1 MQYYIKPLERL
12 KDDQVS
18 KDSIVNKVHD
28 YLHIDDNDIFNDPY
42 EKDDEFDFDGSYNDN
57 YASLPPTVDTIR
69 LFSPNTNVAAVEQQ
83 PDQHEREDYISTVRK
98 TRPLPKI
105 PDRSSSKEI
114 SKDMTLILTESL
126 KNQNRVSAQQ
136 LFQMLSKSKLNQE
149 IQSDEDEE
157 EPQEQDDIGGVY
169 SLKTQVSSL
178 RLSSK
183 DVLNEYYQ
191 FGSKKL
197 MTPVEEVD
205 EEVEFFNEEDQP
217 LQRSNRSSES
227 SLSPPSLTSGRTSP
241 SSPRRSLEIT
251 NNASNYG
258 NSDITNLSDSFI
270 EQQEQNNSAVEDLVD
285 DEDEN
290 NEFTSPY
297 QSFKHAPPMQ
307 NFRYSLSSDDS
318 NEDSLYSDVHRL
330 AIQNQESRMLNN
342 TSNVSLPT
350 TYSAAVDTANG
361 HSEFS
366 ITSSGITHDKEAIK
380 TFRRMATKTNDR
392 HIQFNYAKHLIKLVS
407 SYTSSAVLD
416 SETIATRTRLQ
427 EEAEYWIEKLAKSN
441 YAQALYI
448 KGQWHRQCGDKKVKD
463 IFVGAQFKKVDHDK
477 AFKCFQQAAKYGSV
491 EAYYELAEYWMVRK
505 DYKKSVSFYK
515 YAASKNH
522 IPSLYVSLSTRKFIQ
537 Y

>member
-12 KDDQVS
+12 KDEHD
-18 KDSIVNKVHD
+18 DSIVNKVHD
-28 YLHIDDNDIFNDPY
+28 YLHVDDNDIFNDPY
-42 EKDDEFDFDGSYNDN
+42 EKDDGFDFDNSYSGN

-69 LFSPNTNVAAVEQQ
+69 LFSQSSNNDNTISQPEEQ
-83 PDQHEREDYISTVRK
+83 DQENREDYISTIRK

-136 LFQMLSKSKLNQE
+136 LFQMLSKSKLTQ
-149 IQSDEDEE
+149 DEE
-157 EPQEQDDIGGVY
+157 KPDEEQQQQNPHNESDVGGVY
-169 SLKTQVSSL
+169 ALKTQVSTL
-178 RLSSK
+178 RLSNK
-183 DVLNEYYQ
+183 EILKEYYQ
-191 FGSKKL
+191 FECPSKKL

-205 EEVEFFNEEDQP
+205 EEDQDFFNEDS
-217 LQRSNRSSES
+217 QRSNRSSFS
-227 SLSPPSLTSGRTSP
+227 APSLTSGQ
-241 SSPRRSLEIT
+241 SSPASSRKSLDIT
-251 NNASNYG
+251 NTSGYSNV
-258 NSDITNLSDSFI
+258 NSITNLSNGCSQQS
-270 EQQEQNNSAVEDLVD
+270 EQSTDMVSDNEGNS
-285 DEDEN
+285 DEEN
-290 NEFTSPY
+290 DFTSPY
-297 QSFKHAPPMQ
+297 QSFKHGRAMPNSRQ
-307 NFRYSLSSDDS
+307 SLSSDS
-318 NEDSLYSDVHRL
+318 NISSENSLFADVHRL
-330 AIQNQESRMLNN
+330 SQQNHMLTN

-350 TYSAAVDTANG
+350 TYSAAVDTNG

-407 SYTSSAVLD
+407 MYTSNGALD
-416 SETIATRTRLQ
+416 SEAIATRTRLQ

-441 YAQALYI
+441 YASALYI
-448 KGQWHRQCGDKKVKD
+448 KGQWHRQCGDKRFKD
-463 IFVGAQFKKVDHDK
+463 IFVSYKKVDHDK

-522 IPSLYVSLSTRKFIQ
+522 IPSLYVRILNVSDK